1 MSSLLAA
8 SVGRTSPQSW
18 PLLLVMMGRLLSSLS
33 QLGTE
38 ANPAMSIV
46 GVKVKVSGKS
56 SILQLVKLYHE
67 ALQLCVVHLTFV

>member
-1 MSSLLAA
+1 MSFLLAA

-38 ANPAMSIV
+38 ANPAMSMV
-46 GVKVKVSGKS
+46 GVKVEMGGKT
-56 SILQLVKLYHE
+56 SILQLVEL
-67 ALQLCVVHLTFV
+67 